1 MAMFS
6 ERDTIILTDTLINVV
21 YDTTYITRIVHDTTI
36 IIDTVTLTEYVPVHD
51 TTILIDTVVLMQYD
65 TITLTDTLWLTQY
78 DTVWLHDTVVV
89 HDTIYITQEGIDGVD
104 ALNAKVYSS
113 NGQIVVEDAEGNAV
127 TMYDVNGRM
136 LATRQ
141 DDYMPMRFDVPVS
154 GTYMIKVGT
163 LPAKK
168 VVVIR

>member
-1 MAMFS
+1 
-6 ERDTIILTDTLINVV
+6 
-21 YDTTYITRIVHDTTI
+21 
-36 IIDTVTLTEYVPVHD
+36 
-51 TTILIDTVVLMQYD
+51 MQYD